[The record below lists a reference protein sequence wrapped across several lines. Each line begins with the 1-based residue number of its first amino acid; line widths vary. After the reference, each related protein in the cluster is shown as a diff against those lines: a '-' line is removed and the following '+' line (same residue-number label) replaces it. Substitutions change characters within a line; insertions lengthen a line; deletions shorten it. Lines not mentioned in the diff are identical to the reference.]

1 MSASTVPFLTP
12 GFVSVGK
19 QCRKGNPST
28 RELTVDELSSY
39 FHLPINEVA
48 KKLGLCVT
56 VLKARCRERGI
67 TRWPYRKVRKLDNII
82 HALERNQKCFLRD
95 DVKKQLAI
103 LKETRD
109 VLLSNPNSTAHLKL
123 GKLRTAKKFL
133 ASVGPGDV
141 ERTNEGSPSRPSAA
155 RPLPGKAV
163 LGADLGKPLVLGT
176 GSESATG
183 RISID
188 GKDGIVNG
196 NHSAFRKIPVVLVQ
210 QRSTSSD
217 DTTEPRRGGTLA
229 LQRQESWGSGASPH
243 EAEDFNNFFTPS
255 VMKQEGQDTAAASLG
270 PSTLSSI
277 VPNWNSLMGAS
288 MPPVPHAPWFLAN
301 IPFLPP
307 PGFPPSALPL
317 HGDPQQLQAF
327 RAAYEAAFQQ
337 LMKQHV
343 SGNQTKQN
351 VAASH

>member
-1 MSASTVPFLTP
+1 MT
-12 GFVSVGK
+12 K
-19 QCRKGNPST
+19 CRKGNPST
-28 RELTVDELSSY
+28 KELTVDELSSY

-82 HALERNQKCFLRD
+82 HALERNQKCALRD
-95 DVKKQLAI
+95 DFKKQLAL

-133 ASVGPGDV
+133 ASTSPGDV
-141 ERTNEGSPSRPSAA
+141 EMTNKGSPSKPSAA
-155 RPLPGKAV
+155 RPSSGKGL
-163 LGADLGKPLVLGT
+163 LGTDLRKPLVLGT
-176 GSESATG
+176 GKESATG

-196 NHSAFRKIPVVLVQ
+196 NHGAFRKIPVVLVQ

-217 DTTEPRRGGTLA
+217 DTTEPHRGGSLS

-243 EAEDFNNFFTPS
+243 AVEDFNKFFTPPT
-255 VMKQEGQDTAAASLG
+255 MKQEGQDTAAASLD
-270 PSTLSSI
+270 PSAMSSI
-277 VPNWNSLMGAS
+277 PPNWNSLMGAS
-288 MPPVPHAPWFLAN
+288 MPPMPHAPWFLAN

-307 PGFPPSALPL
+307 PGFPQSALPL

-327 RAAYEAAFQQ
+327 QAAYEAAFQQ
-337 LMKQHV
+337 LMKQQV
-343 SGNQTKQN
+343 SGNQAKQN